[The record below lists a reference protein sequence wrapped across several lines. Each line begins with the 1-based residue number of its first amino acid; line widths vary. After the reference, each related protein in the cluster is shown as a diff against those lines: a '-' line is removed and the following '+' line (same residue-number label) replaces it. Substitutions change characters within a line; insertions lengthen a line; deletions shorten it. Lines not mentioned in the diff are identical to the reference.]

1 MTIIKTFD
9 PILEETI
16 YKKVHESGL
25 EMYFMQ
31 KKDYMKKYA
40 YFGTK
45 YGAFHNKFEFE
56 GEIYDMPLG
65 IAHFLEHKIFED
77 KERSIFDTFSK
88 LGASVNAYTNYNSTV
103 YNFSTVEN
111 FDECLET
118 LLSFVQN
125 VHLTEENVEKEKDII
140 VQELKSYEDDPD
152 YMIFFNVLKNMY
164 KDHPIKNDI
173 GGTEESVRGTTMEQL
188 LKCYEAFY
196 TPSNM
201 MVYVAGDLEP
211 EDVFNQI
218 ENSLTSEFLAKG
230 ECGRLIMP
238 FEGDDIINEE
248 IVVDYDVATPMFELA
263 LKNKHDC
270 DKDSDGTLKISMA
283 LKIALDAEFGK
294 ASETYNMLYEKGLT
308 NATFSMEYSC
318 GNGYSFTI
326 FGGESTEIEAVKEII
341 FEKIAQVKK
350 DGINEESFNRIKK
363 KLIGKFISASNS
375 PAYLASSFIN
385 FYMKGTDMFE
395 YLKLINE
402 VDVEY
407 ANAVFRDTYDVF
419 NTVMSKTN
427 DEVKEEE

>member
-16 YKKVHESGL
+16 YKKIHESGL

-45 YGAFHNKFEFE
+45 YGAFHNEFEFE
-56 GEIYDMPLG
+56 GKTYDMPLG

-77 KERSIFDTFSK
+77 KDRSIFDTFSK

-111 FDECLET
+111 FDECLKT

-140 VQELKSYEDDPD
+140 VQELKSYEDDPE
-152 YMIFFNVLKNMY
+152 YMIFFNVIKNMY

-173 GGTEESVRGTTMEQL
+173 GGTEDSVRNTTMEQL
-188 LKCYEAFY
+188 FKCYEAFY

-211 EDVFNQI
+211 EEVFSLI
-218 ENSLTSEFLAKG
+218 ESSLTPGYLSKKDCGKLMMPIESSEVLNR
-230 ECGRLIMP
+230 E
-238 FEGDDIINEE
+238 II
-248 IVVDYDVATPMFELA
+248 VDYDVATPMFELA
-263 LKNKHDC
+263 LKNKHNC
-270 DKDSDGTLKISMA
+270 DNDTEGTLKISMA

-294 ASETYNMLYEKGLT
+294 ASETYNMLYEKGYT
-308 NATFSMEYSC
+308 NSTFSMEFSC

-326 FGGESTEIEAVKEII
+326 FGGESTEIEKVKEII
-341 FEKIAQVKK
+341 FDKITKIK
-350 DGINEESFNRIKK
+350 EEGINEESFNRIKK

-395 YLKLINE
+395 YLKLVNE
-402 VDVEY
+402 VDLEY
-407 ANAVFRDTYDVF
+407 ANNVFRDTYDTY
-419 NTVMSKTN
+419 NTVMSRTK
-427 DEVKEEE
+427 